1 MELLINFI
9 NEYGTTLLYLVITAI
24 AGWIGM
30 WLKGQIT
37 KYLNSKEKKE
47 VVMVV
52 VKAVQ
57 QLYKDLGGE
66 EKLCRAIESAT
77 QMLAEKGITI
87 TELELRMLIE
97 AACLELKTQLLPII
111 DPEQHVEHE
120 LENTGMGETYIEPPV
135 VYSPEIK
142 EEESQALGE

>member
-1 MELLINFI
+1 
-9 NEYGTTLLYLVITAI
+9 
-24 AGWIGM
+24 M
-30 WLKGQIT
+30 WVKGQIT

-111 DPEQHVEHE
+111 DPEQHVEQE